1 MNRKDNAPG
10 KNILLLGTNY
20 FATHI
25 LSRLM
30 FNINNKITVMDRK
43 DPHYIF
49 ESPDTA
55 KYYGDNR
62 ITLLHLSQWDY
73 SHYLEDILREE
84 DSYSCI
90 INCLNIHDA
99 KFSAIN
105 PRETIWTNETFTA
118 DLMETLRQSDYNGKF
133 IHISSDKV
141 YGPNHTPEELPL
153 KENTVCN
160 PRGIRAITRFNQE
173 NIVKGWGE
181 TYKLAYIIL
190 RMGTLY
196 GNYSP
201 PEKALNAWC
210 AAALRNEPLQVVGN
224 GRTSREWVHTYDAS
238 LAVFDL
244 AMTDEQTVNNEIYNI
259 GAGYKYERF
268 LQNIAENIKAFLS
281 ANESKSNNSVQC
293 AI

>member
-141 YGPNHTPEELPL
+141 YGPGHT
-153 KENTVCN
+153 
-160 PRGIRAITRFNQE
+160 RQ
-173 NIVKGWGE
+173 
-181 TYKLAYIIL
+181 
-190 RMGTLY
+190 
-196 GNYSP
+196 
-201 PEKALNAWC
+201 
-210 AAALRNEPLQVVGN
+210 
-224 GRTSREWVHTYDAS
+224 S
-238 LAVFDL
+238 LH
-244 AMTDEQTVNNEIYNI
+244 
-259 GAGYKYERF
+259 
-268 LQNIAENIKAFLS
+268 
-281 ANESKSNNSVQC
+281 
-293 AI
+293 